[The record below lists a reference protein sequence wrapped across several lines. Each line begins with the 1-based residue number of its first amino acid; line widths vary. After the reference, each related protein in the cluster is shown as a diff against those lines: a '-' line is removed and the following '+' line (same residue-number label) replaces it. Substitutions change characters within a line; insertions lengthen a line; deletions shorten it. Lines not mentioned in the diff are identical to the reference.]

1 MLEQKVTTLES
12 MTIKFFK
19 WLKWDTLV
27 KKKKKRDVLL
37 LYIILIQSVQILC
50 AIDLFHNKAY
60 FYSNDL
66 IKYE

>member
-27 KKKKKRDVLL
+27 KKKKKERRPPS
-37 LYIILIQSVQILC
+37 LYNIDSIGSNSLC
-50 AIDLFHNKAY
+50 NWPF
-60 FYSNDL
+60 S
-66 IKYE
+66 